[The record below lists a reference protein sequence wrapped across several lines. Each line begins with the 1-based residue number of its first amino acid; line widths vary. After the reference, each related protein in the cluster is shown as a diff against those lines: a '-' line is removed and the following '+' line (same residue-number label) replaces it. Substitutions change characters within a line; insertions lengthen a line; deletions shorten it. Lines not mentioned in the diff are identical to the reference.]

1 MKKFYQENHQMKER
15 ILQDLFEKKVFDF
28 LVKNS
33 NIKTI
38 EEKVSKRKELEGV

>member
-1 MKKFYQENHQMKER
+1 MKER

-38 EEKVSKRKELEGV
+38 EEKLSKRKELAGV